1 MTLLDGGGNTGE
13 SGQVTTLSSRSVFH
27 RNGSTNNKKHI
38 GAAGNFSTS
47 DINANNTTSNT
58 NTNGMINGSGVQRV
72 PEIQTKTEDGSGH
85 DLKKW
90 SDVCKMSPT
99 NGYPKRS
106 ESSLG
111 NSSNSTNGDSN
122 NNHSSDGSVL
132 PDMDFS
138 N

>member
-1 MTLLDGGGNTGE
+1 M
-13 SGQVTTLSSRSVFH
+13 
-27 RNGSTNNKKHI
+27 
-38 GAAGNFSTS
+38 
-47 DINANNTTSNT
+47 AN
-58 NTNGMINGSGVQRV
+58 GVQRV
-72 PEIQTKTEDGSGH
+72 PEIQTKTEEGGH

-90 SDVCKMSPT
+90 SDVCKMSPST